1 MPLKNYSDSLEA
13 VPSVVHKISS
23 EADLRAL
30 VEKQAAGSPVL
41 IRATGNSIH
50 DQALTTHAVA
60 LLGGLPHEVILTPDD
75 AVKTGAGGP
84 TRWATIR
91 ATAWTP
97 WEVVVRCALR
107 IDAPP
112 QLWRG
117 KWDLGS
123 GAPVDTGGP
132 DKCVW
137 AAPASGRRFVPYV
150 IPSSGRITV
159 GGSLSADTMWR
170 FSTLFGHEARALVW
184 IDVLAYRTVGGHR
197 KTYTLRLLNESQGL
211 YPDRALHAEAG
222 VEFAPTQAE
231 NDRWFRAVNAG
242 FGLLG
247 PILRAKYMV
256 LELSG
261 RDQADF
267 HAALPTFDGIH
278 LRAPA
283 PAAAPAPPS
292 LDPHAHAPERA
303 KRAVAGVLDAAPPPA
318 PPAPAPAGDPTPPW
332 SPPTY
337 PHAAD
342 AELGHVGEAL
352 ADQALTWMWDIVDT
366 DVVFDSLVSHHYQ
379 HALSSG
385 DDGMHLPRTVKPDTA
400 TRFGLFF
407 PNHENEL
414 RTVVG
419 SVAFGKPQAGAG
431 HFKMWDRSYTRSN
444 TPLVIAALP
453 WLAAAGEQFA
463 FLSIFHGPLADT
475 QNGLSPRANPIP
487 EFAMFMEG
495 HSVALDALHDHMPKT
510 VQQAWVL
517 PLPNDPTD
525 AAAMQTARQLFHD
538 FLGVVRKLST
548 DAWDPL
554 GIHRPIRIQICDV
567 KVLPRGR
574 AVLSSASKSPVIAIT
589 MAIEDGKDYGK
600 NGWGDPAQRYADIT
614 HQFLARGVRVHLTK
628 NRFVDPADVKAMYGA
643 QMAELRAIKLELDPE
658 GLYGSAFSD
667 AMP

>member
-13 VPSVVHKISS
+13 VPAAVHKISS
-23 EADLRAL
+23 EVALRAL
-30 VEKQAAGSPVL
+30 VESQPAGSPLL

-50 DQALTTHAVA
+50 DQALTTHDVA
-60 LLGGLPHEVILTPDD
+60 LLGGLPHEVVLTLDD
-75 AVKTGAGGP
+75 VVKNGAGGAP
-84 TRWATIR
+84 IRWTTIR

-97 WEVVVRCALR
+97 WEVVMRCALR
-107 IDAPP
+107 IDTPP
-112 QLWRG
+112 QSWHG

-123 GAPVDTGGP
+123 GAPVDTGGA

-137 AAPASGRRFVPYV
+137 SAPAQGRHFAPYV
-150 IPSSGRITV
+150 VPSSGRITV

-170 FSTLFGHEARALVW
+170 FSTLFGHEARAVVW
-184 IDVLAYRTVGGHR
+184 IDVLRYRTVNGTR
-197 KTYTLRLLNESQGL
+197 KTFVQRLLNEAQDL
-211 YPDRALHAEAG
+211 WPHRALHAQAG
-222 VEFAPTQAE
+222 VEFAGSKAD

-247 PILRAKYMV
+247 PILAAKYMV

-261 RDQADF
+261 LDQLAF
-267 HAALPTFDGIH
+267 HPALPVFQNGH
-278 LRAPA
+278 LRAAGTPIGPNADPA
-283 PAAAPAPPS
+283 
-292 LDPHAHAPERA
+292 DHAPEHA
-303 KRAVAGVLDAAPPPA
+303 QRAVKGELAAPPPPPPP
-318 PPAPAPAGDPTPPW
+318 PPAPGPHADPVPPW

-342 AELGHVGEAL
+342 TELGHVGETL
-352 ADQALTWMWDIVDT
+352 PDQALTWMWDIVDT
-366 DVVFDSLVSHHYQ
+366 DVVFDTLVTHHFQ
-379 HALSSG
+379 NAQSTH
-385 DDGMHLPRTVKPDTA
+385 DDGMRIPRKVEPETA

-407 PNHENEL
+407 PNHKNEL

-444 TPLVIAALP
+444 TPLVVAALP
-453 WLAAAGEQFA
+453 WLAAAGEEFA
-463 FLSIFHGPLADT
+463 FLSIFTGPLHDT
-475 QNGLSPRANPIP
+475 QNGLAPHANPIP

-495 HSVALDALHDHMPKT
+495 HSVALDAMHTHMPKT

-517 PLPNDPTD
+517 PIPNDPTD
-525 AAAMQTARQLFHD
+525 AAGMQAARTLFHD
-538 FLGVVRKLST
+538 FLGVVRKIST

-554 GIHRPIRIQICDV
+554 GMHRPIRIQICDV
-567 KVLPRGR
+567 KVLPRGH

-600 NGWGDPAQRYADIT
+600 NGWGDPAQRYADLT

-628 NRFVDPADVKAMYGA
+628 NRYVDKADLAAMYGA
-643 QMAELRAIKLELDPE
+643 QMTELRAIKQELDPE

>member
-13 VPSVVHKISS
+13 IPSSVHKISS
-23 EADLRAL
+23 VAALRAL
-30 VEKQAAGSPVL
+30 VESQPAHAPL
-41 IRATGNSIH
+41 LLRATGNSIH
-50 DQALTTHAVA
+50 DQALTKHAVA
-60 LLGGLPHEVILTPDD
+60 LLGGLPHEVVLTPDD
-75 AVKTGAGGP
+75 VVKTGAAGP
-84 TRWATIR
+84 VRWTTIR

-97 WEVVVRCALR
+97 WEVVMRCALR
-107 IDAPP
+107 IDTPP

-137 AAPASGRRFVPYV
+137 ASTASGRHFVPYV
-150 IPSSGRITV
+150 VPSSGRITV

-170 FSTLFGHEARALVW
+170 FSTLFGHEARAVVW
-184 IDVLAYRTVGGHR
+184 IDVLAYRTQNGAR
-197 KTYTLRLLNESQGL
+197 KTYTLRLLNEAQGL
-211 YPDRALHAEAG
+211 YAHRALHAENG

-231 NDRWFRAVNAG
+231 NDRWFCAVNAG

-247 PILRAKYMV
+247 PILGAKYMV
-256 LELSG
+256 LELRG
-261 RDQADF
+261 RDQAEF

-278 LRAPA
+278 LRKPDAPA
-283 PAAAPAPPS
+283 GDTA
-292 LDPHAHAPERA
+292 DPREHAPERA
-303 KRAVAGVLDAAPPPA
+303 KRAVSGELEAAPPP
-318 PPAPAPAGDPTPPW
+318 PPAPAAPGDPTPPW

-342 AELGHVGEAL
+342 AELGHVGESL
-352 ADQALTWMWDIVDT
+352 TDQALTWMWDIVDT
-366 DVVFDSLVSHHYQ
+366 NVVFDALVAHHFQ
-379 HALSSG
+379 HAQSTG
-385 DDGMHLPRTVKPDTA
+385 DDGMHLPRDVKPDTA
-400 TRFGLFF
+400 TCFGLFF
-407 PNHENEL
+407 PNHKNEL

-431 HFKMWDRSYTRSN
+431 HFKMWDRRYTRSN
-444 TPLVIAALP
+444 TPLVVAALP
-453 WLAAAGEQFA
+453 WLAAAGEAFA

-475 QNGLSPRANPIP
+475 QNGLAPHANPIP

-495 HSVALDALHDHMPKT
+495 HSVALDAMHDHMPKT

-517 PLPNDPTD
+517 PIPNDPND
-525 AAAMQTARQLFHD
+525 AAGMQAARALFHD

-554 GIHRPIRIQICDV
+554 GMHRPIRIQICDV
-567 KVLPRGR
+567 KVLPRGH
-574 AVLSSASKSPVIAIT
+574 AILSSASKSPVIAIT

-600 NGWGDPAQRYADIT
+600 NGWGDPAERYAELT
-614 HQFLARGVRVHLTK
+614 HQFLTRGVRVHLTK
-628 NRFVDPADVKAMYGA
+628 NRYVDPADVKAMYGA
-643 QMAELRAIKLELDPE
+643 QMAELRKIKQQLDPD